1 MFIAFWIPG
10 GQMEV
15 GREMGGS
22 FVPWWQKVSRKPC
35 ATMAES
41 MDGSPCA
48 MVAQSIFRNL
58 VS

>member
-1 MFIAFWIPG
+1 
-10 GQMEV
+10 MEV

-41 MDGSPCA
+41 MDESPCA

>member
-1 MFIAFWIPG
+1 
-10 GQMEV
+10 MEV

-48 MVAQSIFRNL
+48 MMAERWIVVLRCHSRK
-58 VS
+58 